1 MKQLTRKISQ
11 MRNLG
16 PAMERM
22 LAEID
27 IHNEDDLREK
37 GAIDAWHQ
45 LRFMFSRN
53 INLMALYAM
62 HASLEDRPWQDVTSE
77 EKARLKRA
85 VTESKT
91 NRNISK
97 AAPATPG
104 DQD

>member
-1 MKQLTRKISQ
+1 MKMTRKISQ

-27 IHNEDDLREK
+27 IRNEDDLREK

-45 LRFMFSRN
+45 LRFVFGKRIS
-53 INLMALYAM
+53 LVALYAM
-62 HASLEDRPWQDVTSE
+62 HASLEDRLWQDVSKQ

-85 VTESKT
+85 ATESKT
-91 NRNISK
+91 SRNNAK
-97 AAPATPG
+97 AAPATQHG
-104 DQD
+104 QD